1 MKFVSFRRSSSR
13 QPGLDGLLF
22 VIAAISP
29 VFAGLT
35 DLSSNYWLTFTVFAS
50 ALLFIV
56 AGLTI
61 FRYPVT
67 GKISATLGAVA
78 SLATLFPLI
87 REKPMAALAAGVVF
101 IFGLDS
107 LADFQVKGN
116 FSRAGDDI
124 ERILQRTRYASIAL
138 AILSVSVFFLKPE
151 SGLSAQIALIVAALF
166 AQIMAVQWSVAQSSN
181 FHKLSGIV
189 INSITACIMAY
200 FYSIGI
206 VWVGTLNIASVIL
219 VLLPAS
225 SSDVENV
232 SNWWEP
238 MVNHPGRVMTATFFV
253 LCIFGTFLLALPG
266 AAEKPISLLDAAFT
280 SVSAVCVTGL
290 IVLDTPNDFSLLG
303 QFFILLLIQLG
314 GLGIMTIT
322 TVALHALGKR
332 LSLRQERILNS
343 AYNADHQSISESLS
357 LIVKFTFVVE
367 LLGMIILSALF
378 YNSGLAFSSACWKG
392 IFTSISAFCNAGF
405 ALQSD
410 SLIPFQS
417 RPLILHTVAL
427 LIVIGGIAPAVNLSI
442 PSWVRGKSTS
452 VANHIVLGTTIIL
465 LLTGTVFF
473 LAFEWNNSLAG
484 LSLADKFHNAWFQ
497 SVTLRTA
504 GFNSVAIE
512 NVLGPTFLMMICLM
526 FIGGC
531 PGGTAGGVKT
541 ATIGVLGIT
550 FWSCATG
557 NDDIL
562 LQNRRILP
570 ETVFKSVTIVSA
582 GFFLL
587 LLVILMLEATQMIGA
602 RELIF
607 EAASAL
613 GTVGLS
619 LGATLKLDS
628 IGKVI
633 IMFAM
638 FAGRIGPITLFT
650 MLSHE
655 RPRSAQ
661 NLLDAR
667 INLS

>member
-1 MKFVSFRRSSSR
+1 MKFVSIRRNASQ
-13 QPGLDGLLF
+13 QPGLDGLLL

-35 DLSSNYWLTFTVFAS
+35 NLTADYWLTFSVFAS
-50 ALLFIV
+50 VVLFVI
-56 AGLTI
+56 AGFSI
-61 FRYPVT
+61 FRYPLA
-67 GKISATLGAVA
+67 GKISATLGAVS
-78 SLATLFPLI
+78 SLAALFPLI

-107 LADFQVKGN
+107 LADFQIKGN

-124 ERILQRTRYASIAL
+124 ERILQRARYASIAL
-138 AILSVSVFFLKPE
+138 AILSVSVFFLRPE
-151 SGLSAQIALIVAALF
+151 SGFSAEAALIAAAIL

-181 FHKLSGIV
+181 FHKLAGIV
-189 INSITACIMAY
+189 INSITACLLAY

-206 VWVGTLNIASVIL
+206 VWVGALNIASVIL
-219 VLLPAS
+219 ILLPSS
-225 SSDVENV
+225 SSDIENA

-238 MVNHPGRVMTATFFV
+238 MINHPGRVMTATFFI
-253 LCIFGTFLLALPG
+253 LCVCGTFLLALPG
-266 AAEKPISLLDAAFT
+266 ATEKPVSLLDAAFT

-322 TVALHALGKR
+322 TVALYALGRR

-343 AYNADHQSISESLS
+343 AYNADHQSLSESLS
-357 LIVKFTFVVE
+357 LIVKFTFAVE
-367 LLGMIILSALF
+367 FLGMIILTTLF
-378 YNSGLAFSSACWKG
+378 YGCGLDFRSAFWKG

-410 SLIPFQS
+410 SLIPFQD

-427 LIVIGGIAPAVNLSI
+427 LIIVGGIAPAVNLSI
-442 PSWVRGKSTS
+442 PSWIRGKSTS
-452 VANHIVLGTTIIL
+452 VANRIVLVTTVVL

-541 ATIGVLGIT
+541 ATIGVLGVT
-550 FWSCATG
+550 FWSCAIG
-557 NDDIL
+557 NDDIS

-570 ETVFKSVTIVSA
+570 ETVFKSVTIVAS

-587 LLVILMLEATQMIGA
+587 LLVILMLEATQIVGA

-628 IGKVI
+628 IGKII

-661 NLLDAR
+661 NLLEAR